1 MVDKSRH
8 LKKEIMLE
16 ALKKSLG
23 VVTTALNKTDI
34 PKSTFYKWR
43 KTDPEFEAE
52 VQDIDN
58 IALDFSESKMF
69 EGIQKGSENLIRFHL
84 SRKGKSRG
92 YVERQEIT
100 GMEGQPTHFQ
110 IEIIDSGS
118 NKNKD

>member
-1 MVDKSRH
+1 
-8 LKKEIMLE
+8 MLE

-23 VVTTALNKTDI
+23 VVSTACNKTDT
-34 PKSTFYKWR
+34 PRSTFYKWMD
-43 KTDPEFEAE
+43 TDPEFAAE
-52 VQDIDN
+52 VKDIEN

-69 EGIQKGSENLIRFHL
+69 EAIQKGSENLIKFHL
-84 SRKGKSRG
+84 SRKGKNRG

-118 NKNKD
+118 NKDKD